1 MAKEKKNKKK
11 KIDASSGF
19 INDLRWG
26 RTVGLE
32 FFRQNAWLIIVF
44 LVAILS
50 LMGLRFKTMSK
61 MSEIKTLTTELHTS
75 ESNKLQNK
83 AQYMSLIREQ
93 EMQRLVNEQG
103 LNLQFQE
110 SPPYELQISDN
121 PQQQPDNKTTTQTT
135 DKPANDTNNHN

>member
-1 MAKEKKNKKK
+1 MANTKKRK
-11 KIDASSGF
+11 KISSKETTAGF

-26 RTVGLE
+26 QTVGLD
-32 FFRQNAWLIIVF
+32 FFRRNAWLIIVF

-61 MSEIKTLTTELHTS
+61 MSEIKKLTSELHTS

-93 EMQRLVNEQG
+93 EMQRLVNQQG
-103 LNLQFQE
+103 LSLQFQE
-110 SPPYELQISDN
+110 SPPYELQVSDTKQN
-121 PQQQPDNKTTTQTT
+121 TDDNTTST
-135 DKPANDTNNHN
+135 DKSDSDTNLQH